1 MMNPDQLH
9 DQLSALA
16 QSHGLSRWDMGASCS
31 KDLSVQVDRGKA
43 HQLKGA
49 QRSAVTVR
57 VWNGDGRVGI
67 TSCSDLSADGL
78 AQALSGAAE
87 ASAFGDLQDPPD
99 LSPRSTEALEP
110 LKRELQATRPIQEM
124 VQTLISAEQR
134 LLDSH
139 PSIGTVPYNGLSQRR
154 GERVYLNSLGARR
167 HEERSSASL
176 YLYARAEEA
185 GRKPRSAGAVRLG
198 HGTAEL
204 DVQGCIDEAAELTIS
219 HLDYAPIDTGT
230 YTCVFSPEAFLDLI
244 GAFSNLFNAR
254 SVLDG
259 LSLSKRESLGD
270 SVAVPFFSLWDD
282 ARHPANLGAS
292 AFDGSGTPTARLQGL
307 SLQPTAAGGE
317 LLAHGD
323 DVWFDRSH
331 HLTLDLQ
338 QLMLLHGDLESSTAL
353 AASDGKAEHCLQG
366 LSTSLSEVNGSRLEA
381 LLECSTV

>member
-1 MMNPDQLH
+1 M
-9 DQLSALA
+9 
-16 QSHGLSRWDMGASCS
+16 
-31 KDLSVQVDRGKA
+31 QVDRGKA

-57 VWNGDGRVGI
+57 VWNSDGRVGI

-110 LKRELQATRPIQEM
+110 LKREPQATRPIQEM

-198 HGTAEL
+198 HGTGEL

-230 YTCVFSPEAFLDLI
+230 YTCVFSPEAFLDLMGPSAI
-244 GAFSNLFNAR
+244 CSTPDR
-254 SVLDG
+254 S
-259 LSLSKRESLGD
+259 SM
-270 SVAVPFFSLWDD
+270 
-282 ARHPANLGAS
+282 AS
-292 AFDGSGTPTARLQGL
+292 ASPSGSPWVTPWPCPSSAFGMTPVTPPTWALRRLMVKARPQRVC
-307 SLQPTAAGGE
+307 P
-317 LLAHGD
+317 
-323 DVWFDRSH
+323 
-331 HLTLDLQ
+331 
-338 QLMLLHGDLESSTAL
+338 
-353 AASDGKAEHCLQG
+353 
-366 LSTSLSEVNGSRLEA
+366 
-381 LLECSTV
+381 